1 MFTGRPYIKKFRSF
15 AEAEALDDE
24 EYMAMTP
31 QERLALVFEL
41 VENYRHFFR
50 EHETDLDAGLPRLRR
65 VVEPQ

>member
-1 MFTGRPYIKKFRSF
+1 MPVRQYSIKTFRSF

-31 QERLALVFEL
+31 HERFALVFEL

-50 EHETDLDAGLPRLRR
+50 DHETELDAGLPRLRR
-65 VVEPQ
+65 VVEQE